1 MKTILFASLMTVLAC
16 GKKPAEST
24 VEAVKEITPETT
36 EAAPAVEEAPAETN
50 TEATTEEA
58 ATEEAATE
66 EVATEEAAT
75 EEDAGEDA
83 PVEE

>member
-24 VEAVKEITPETT
+24 VEAAKEITTET
-36 EAAPAVEEAPAETN
+36 APAVEEAPA
-50 TEATTEEA
+50 
-58 ATEEAATE
+58 EAATE

-75 EEDAGEDA
+75 EEAATEEAA
-83 PVEE
+83 PAVEE